1 MRVPMRGL
9 DQRDETGS
17 TLLLTIF
24 YGMLS
29 LVLIL
34 VAVAATSLYLE
45 RKRLFTVADG
55 AALVGAEAF
64 DLDRV
69 ARDDAGLLRPRLETS
84 EVQRAVHTYFDGNPV
99 TAFDGLTLER
109 AESVDGRSAT
119 VALSAQWR
127 PPLVSLLVPQGIR
140 IDVEAVARSVFW

>member
-1 MRVPMRGL
+1 ML
-9 DQRDETGS
+9 TKQASARDERGS

-24 YGMLS
+24 YGCLS

-64 DLDRV
+64 ELDQV
-69 ARDDAGLLRPRLETS
+69 AADDAGLMRP
-84 EVQRAVHTYFDGNPV
+84 
-99 TAFDGLTLER
+99 TLESAAVEDAVRAYLDGSPVGDFDQLRLDR

-119 VALSAQWR
+119 VALSASWS
-127 PPLVSLLVPQGIR
+127 PPMVTLLLPDGIR
-140 IDVEAVARSVFW
+140 IDVEAVARSVFR

>member
-1 MRVPMRGL
+1 MRVPTRRL
-9 DQRDETGS
+9 DPRDETGS

-55 AALVGAEAF
+55 AALVGAESF
-64 DLDRV
+64 DLDHV
-69 ARDDAGLLRPRLETS
+69 VPDEAGLLRPRLETP
-84 EVQRAVHTYFDGNPV
+84 EVQQAVRAYLDAV
-99 TAFDGLTLER
+99 TDFDGLTLER
-109 AESVDGRSAT
+109 AESVDGLSAT
-119 VALSAQWR
+119 VALSAQWK
-127 PPLVSLLVPQGIR
+127 PPLVSLLVPDGIR